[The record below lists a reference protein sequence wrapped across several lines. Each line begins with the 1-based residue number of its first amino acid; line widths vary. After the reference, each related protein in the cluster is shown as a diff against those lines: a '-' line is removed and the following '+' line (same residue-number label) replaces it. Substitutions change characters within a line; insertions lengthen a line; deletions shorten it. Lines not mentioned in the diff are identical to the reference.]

1 MKLSNLEYVFLS
13 STIVYIAFFTHPP
26 PLFIQ
31 RVLSSPW
38 GHTLAL
44 LGVLVVALKVSNLAG
59 MFVGIAYLLSSN
71 PTLEY
76 FEDPKKNKKDDKDS
90 KQDEQPKSGAPE
102 VKTELKGMAGK
113 ILSQMGK
120 DVKSPPPQISHPKP
134 STQTKE
140 EFTPY

>member
-1 MKLSNLEYVFLS
+1 MKLSQLEYVVLGLV
-13 STIVYIAFFTHPP
+13 IVYVSFFTHPP

-31 RVLSSPW
+31 NVLASPW

-44 LGVLVVALKVSNLAG
+44 LGVLLVSLKISNLAG
-59 MFVGIAYLLSSN
+59 MFTGIAYLLSTN
-71 PTLEY
+71 TTLEY
-76 FEDPKKNKKDDKDS
+76 FEDPKKHKKDHKES
-90 KQDEQPKSGAPE
+90 KDEQPKSGAPE

-120 DVKSPPPQISHPKP
+120 DVKSPPPQTSHPKP